1 MEKTLL
7 LFLGVILL
15 VSIDSR
21 AQIDEPDYKK
31 EDQFFKIYQNFNQSP
46 VPDQQWN
53 QIVKSSQVRVYEV
66 LNQDTLWDIS
76 EVLFADPMFWPK
88 IWSLNSSNILN
99 PHEIRPGWRIN
110 FLAGTLLSAPDLA
123 VEPGEVINQ
132 EINEKNKEISIMKE
146 LSEVEIPPPLFPIR
160 PVAEIPPSLPL
171 YYFRM
176 PPTNKVEI
184 VKNENNEIEKIPPLP
199 LPVEIFENQPSV
211 SGEIVEFEDE
221 ARVAVDNRDLY
232 VKLNADLGPGVYTTV
247 KKIDRSK
254 FGYVVVYGAEIEVTQ
269 KINDSENIYRANI
282 RKMINIAEVDDQV
295 IPGSIPMGDVTETAL
310 SREAPIVKII
320 GGYRSPT
327 DSVYSAYSIV
337 FLNGGIAQGIRPG
350 DSLKIYLDPKIR
362 TAKTKIKK
370 AFRSVGI
377 LKVLR
382 AQNNVSTAYIQSSQN
397 ELRTGDLAGYI
408 PEESESGLGQDGSSD
423 ELTLE

>member
-1 MEKTLL
+1 MTHLFYLFMVFVTL
-7 LFLGVILL
+7 
-15 VSIDSR
+15 SSSW
-21 AQIDEPDYKK
+21 AQVDEPDYKK
-31 EDQFFKIYQNFNQSP
+31 ENQFFKIYQNYNQSP

-53 QIVKSSQVRVYEV
+53 QLVRSSQVRVYEV

-110 FLAGTLLSAPDLA
+110 FLAGTLLEAPNLA
-123 VEPGEVINQ
+123 VEPGQIIDQNV
-132 EINEKNKEISIMKE
+132 NEKSGDEIKIND
-146 LSEVEIPPPLFPIR
+146 LSEVEIPPPLFPVR
-160 PVAEIPPSLPL
+160 PLADIPPSLPL
-171 YYFRM
+171 YYFRT
-176 PPTNKVEI
+176 PPTGKVEI
-184 VKNENNEIEKIPPLP
+184 VKNEISEIEKIPPLP

-247 KKIDRSK
+247 KKIERSK

-269 KINDSENIYRANI
+269 KINDSENIYRAKI
-282 RKMINIAEVDDQV
+282 RKMINIAEIDDQV
-295 IPGSIPMGDVTETAL
+295 IPGSIPMGDVTATEL
-310 SREAPIVKII
+310 SKDAPIVKII

-337 FLNGGIAQGIRPG
+337 FLSGGIAQGIRPG
-350 DSLKIYLDPKIR
+350 ESLKIYLDPKIR
-362 TAKTKIKK
+362 ASKTKIKK
-370 AFRSVGI
+370 AFRSVGV

-397 ELRTGDLAGYI
+397 ELIIGDLAGYI
-408 PEESESGLGQDGSSD
+408 PEESESGLSQDGLAD
-423 ELTLE
+423 ELSLE